1 MAMVKVLLVEDDE
14 VDRMAVERALKKGVE
29 DELIILSADNCT
41 SALDNLDS
49 HDDLECV
56 FLDYRLPDGD
66 GLSLIQQIRSQY
78 SKLPLVVLTGQGDH
92 QVAVDLMKAGAIDY
106 LSKAEISPENL
117 SQSLHR
123 AVRVYRAEREAEA
136 ANARLRESE
145 ERYRL
150 VLEGSNEGIWDW
162 NVESQ
167 VVYCNDRFLQMIGLA
182 PGEREIE
189 KDQFYGQIHPD
200 DRAQVK
206 ATVED
211 CLLGTINQIEVEF
224 RVRHTSGEYRYCI
237 ARGKAQHTLRG
248 EARRLSGVLI
258 DITERKRNEV
268 RSQFLA
274 EASQLLSSSLEY
286 RTTLEN
292 LARLAVPRL
301 ADWCAIDVVDGEGVY
316 GSPPSLKRIA
326 VAHVD
331 PNKAN
336 LVWQL
341 EPYLNNQEKKQYHC
355 GAAVLR
361 SHGSDACFYVNGAKN
376 HDMAVDQEHLH
387 ILEALD
393 CRSYI
398 CVPLAVGEEI
408 LGTLLFASSESGRH
422 YTQADLS
429 LAEDLAQRAALAIEN
444 ARLYQE
450 AQEATNN
457 LRTTFR
463 ILQEQEQQLRTLQQL
478 TNLLNQRLSNLP
490 ELLKV
495 MAQATYKTIA
505 HAEVCLIALYNSHQE
520 VMLTVA
526 AGEQTENIDLKQV
539 FSLENGVLKSVFTHG
554 NPVIYH
560 NDQGIEQLPHLMYGV
575 GIESAKSGRLGILA
589 VGRWHQNVRENFQA
603 TFNEED
609 QKLLKAVGE
618 QAAIAIDNARLIK
631 TLEEGEER
639 LEQQN
644 KILAQQN
651 QELEKQ
657 QRHIKLQNIKLLE
670 AARLKSQ
677 FIATMSHELRT
688 PMNAIIGFSQLLL
701 RQVKETLKPQHTQ
714 MLERILSNGKTL
726 LALINDILDLSKME
740 AGRLELRLER
750 CNLQTVISDTVEEL
764 RSLADEKKIAL
775 NFRSELKNP
784 WVTNDSTRIRQVIIN
799 LLSNAIKFTEEGSVT
814 VIVRELPE
822 NWIKIMV
829 QDTGIGMT
837 EEEKSQIF
845 EAFRQVDQTLTRKY
859 PGTGLGLAIT
869 DSLVS
874 LMGGEIT
881 VHSVI
886 HQGSSF
892 EVKLPREVKEED
904 NKTYSQSSCQSGH
917 LY

>member
-1 MAMVKVLLVEDDE
+1 MVKVLLVEDDDLDE
-14 VDRMAVERALKKGVE
+14 IAVRRALKQGV
-29 DELIILSADNCT
+29 DDLSVISAQNCA
-41 SALDNLDS
+41 SAMENLAS
-49 HDDLECV
+49 HDNIECV

-66 GLSLIQQIRSQY
+66 GLYLIQQIRKQY
-78 SKLPLVVLTGQGDH
+78 EFLPLVVLTGQEDH

-106 LSKAEISPENL
+106 LSKDSISPDHL
-117 SQSLHR
+117 SQCLHR
-123 AVRVYRAEREAEA
+123 AIRVYRAEKEAEA

-150 VLEGSNEGIWDW
+150 ILEGSNEGIWDW
-162 NVESQ
+162 NVASQ
-167 VVYCNDRFLQMIGLA
+167 MVYCNDRLLEMMGLS
-182 PGEREIE
+182 PGQRELD
-189 KDQFYGQIHPD
+189 KDRFYEQIHPD

-206 ATVED
+206 QSIQN
-211 CLLGTINQIEVEF
+211 CLLGQTHQLEVEF

-237 ARGKAQHTLRG
+237 ARGKAQPNYRR
-248 EARRLSGVLI
+248 EPYRLSGVLI

-268 RSQFLA
+268 RSRFLA
-274 EASQLLSSSLEY
+274 EASQLLSSSLDY

-301 ADWCAIDVVDGEGVY
+301 ADWCAIDIVEPEGVY
-316 GSPPSLKRIA
+316 GRPPSLRRIA
-326 VAHVD
+326 VAHVNPD
-331 PNKAN
+331 KAN
-336 LVWQL
+336 LVWELQR
-341 EPYLNNQEKKQYHC
+341 YLNHEQGQYHC
-355 GAAVLR
+355 SAAVLR
-361 SHGSDACFYVNGAKN
+361 SHTSQTCFYVTAAKTYA
-376 HDMAVDQEHLH
+376 MAVDEEHLNL
-387 ILEALD
+387 LEELA

-398 CVPLAVGEEI
+398 CVPLAAGEEI
-408 LGTLLFASSESGRH
+408 LGTLLFATSESGRH
-422 YTQADLS
+422 YTQADLT

-444 ARLYQE
+444 ARLYKE

-495 MAQATYKTIA
+495 MAQATYKTIGQ
-505 HAEVCLIALYNSHQE
+505 AEVCLIALYNSNHE

-526 AGEQTENIDLKQV
+526 AGDQTEYLDLQRV
-539 FSLENGVLKSVFTHG
+539 FSLEEGVLNSVFFTG
-554 NPVIYH
+554 EPELYNNAEASH
-560 NDQGIEQLPHLMYGV
+560 NLPKMMYGV
-575 GIESAKSGRLGILA
+575 AIESAQSGRLGILA
-589 VGRWHQNVRENFQA
+589 VGNWGHNCNQKVQLE
-603 TFNEED
+603 FNQED

-631 TLEEGEER
+631 SLEEGEER

-670 AARLKSQ
+670 AARMKSQ

-701 RQVKETLKPQHTQ
+701 RQVKDTLKPQQTQ

-726 LALINDILDLSKME
+726 LTLINDILDLSKME
-740 AGRLELRLER
+740 AGRLELRLEQ
-750 CNLQTVISDTVEEL
+750 CNLKTVVSNTVEEL
-764 RSLADEKKIAL
+764 RSLADQKAICL
-775 NFRSELKNP
+775 TFTDQLSNP
-784 WVTNDSTRIRQVIIN
+784 WIRNDSNRLRQVVVN

-814 VIVRELPE
+814 VIVSELE
-822 NWIKIMV
+822 SDWVNITV

-837 EEEKSQIF
+837 EDQTSQVF
-845 EAFRQVDQTLTRKY
+845 EAFQQVDQSLTRKY
-859 PGTGLGLAIT
+859 QGTGLGLAIT
-869 DSLVS
+869 DSLVE
-874 LMGGEIT
+874 LMGGKIT
-881 VHSVI
+881 VYSQI
-886 HQGSSF
+886 NEGSRF
-892 EVKLPREVKEED
+892 EVKLPRYVTD
-904 NKTYSQSSCQSGH
+904 NAISSSSVSSHSNH

>member
-14 VDRMAVERALKKGVE
+14 VDCMAVQRALKKGVE
-29 DELIILSADNCT
+29 GDLTILSANDCA
-41 SALDNLDS
+41 SAMNSLDS

-66 GLSLIQQIRSQY
+66 GLSLVQQIRSRY

-106 LSKAEISPENL
+106 LSKDDISPENL

-123 AVRVYRAEREAEA
+123 AVRVYRAEKEAEA

-167 VVYCNDRFLQMIGLA
+167 VVYCNDRLLQMIGLA
-182 PGEREIE
+182 AGEREVE
-189 KDQFYGQIHPD
+189 KDRFYDQIHPE
-200 DRAQVK
+200 DRGYVK
-206 ATVED
+206 NIIQD
-211 CLLGTINQIEVEF
+211 CVLGKNNQLEVEF

-237 ARGKAQHTLRG
+237 ARGKAQQTHRG

-274 EASQLLSSSLEY
+274 EASQLLSSSLDY

-316 GSPPSLKRIA
+316 GNPPSLRRIA

-331 PNKAN
+331 PNKAK
-336 LVWQL
+336 LVWALQA
-341 EPYLNNQEKKQYHC
+341 YLNNQEKAQYHC
-355 GAAVLR
+355 GAVVLR
-361 SHGSDACFYVNGAKN
+361 SHASDACFHVNSVKN
-376 HDMAVDQEHLH
+376 HDMAVDQEHLRL
-387 ILEALD
+387 LEELD

-398 CVPLAVGEEI
+398 CVPLAVGEEV
-408 LGTLLFASSESGRH
+408 LGTLLFATSESGRH

-450 AQEATNN
+450 AQEATHN

-505 HAEVCLIALYNSHQE
+505 QAEVCLIALYNSHWE
-520 VMLTVA
+520 VMLTVV
-526 AGEQTENIDLKQV
+526 AGEQTANVDLKQV
-539 FSLENGVLKSVFTHG
+539 FSLEKGVLQSVFTDG
-554 NPVIYH
+554 NPETYR
-560 NDQGIEQLPHLMYGV
+560 NDQHLENLPYLMYGV
-575 GIESAKSGRLGILA
+575 AIESAKSGRLGVLA
-589 VGRWHQNVRENFQA
+589 VGTWQETITHAPKA

-631 TLEEGEER
+631 SLEEGEER

-657 QRHIKLQNIKLLE
+657 QQHIKLQNIKLLE

-701 RQVKETLKPQHTQ
+701 RQVKDVLKPQHTQ

-750 CNLQTVISDTVEEL
+750 CNLKTVIDDTVEEL
-764 RSLADEKKIAL
+764 RSLAEQKEIAL
-775 NFRSELKNP
+775 TFASYLKNP
-784 WVTNDSTRIRQVIIN
+784 WVTNDSNRIRQVIIN
-799 LLSNAIKFTEEGSVT
+799 LLSNAIKFTEEGSVK
-814 VIVRELPE
+814 VIVKELPE
-822 NWIKIMV
+822 DWIKIIV

-837 EEEKSQIF
+837 EKEKSEIF

-869 DSLVS
+869 DSLVA
-874 LMGGEIT
+874 LMGGKIT
-881 VHSVI
+881 VYSVL
-886 HQGSSF
+886 HEGSSF
-892 EVKLPREVKEED
+892 EITLPREVQED
-904 NKTYSQSSCQSGH
+904 ENSYSQSSCPSGH

>member
-1 MAMVKVLLVEDDE
+1 MVKVLLVEDDE
-14 VDRMAVERALKKGVE
+14 VDRMAVHRALKKGLAGDVTVISAE
-29 DELIILSADNCT
+29 DCVSAME
-41 SALDNLDS
+41 NLAS
-49 HDDLECV
+49 HEDIECV

-66 GLSLIQQIRSQY
+66 GLSLMREIRREQ
-78 SKLPLVVLTGQGDH
+78 SKLPLVILTGQGDH

-106 LSKAEISPENL
+106 LSKDSISPENL

-123 AVRVYRAEREAEA
+123 AIRVYRAEKEAEA

-162 NVESQ
+162 NFDSQ
-167 VVYCNDRFLQMIGLA
+167 VVYCNDRLLQMIGLS
-182 PGEREIE
+182 PGEREID
-189 KDQFYGQIHPD
+189 KDRFYSQIHPH
-200 DRAQVK
+200 DRDRVK
-206 ATVED
+206 TSIQNCV
-211 CLLGTINQIEVEF
+211 LGQTHQLEVEF
-224 RVRHTSGEYRYCI
+224 RVRHSSGEYRYCI
-237 ARGKAQHTLRG
+237 ARGKSQNNERG
-248 EARRLSGVLI
+248 ETHRLSGVLI

-274 EASQLLSSSLEY
+274 EASQLLSTSLDY

-301 ADWCAIDVVDGEGVY
+301 ADWCAIDVVEPEGIY
-316 GSPPSLKRIA
+316 GSPPSLRRIA
-326 VAHVD
+326 VAHID
-331 PNKAN
+331 PKKAN
-336 LVWQL
+336 LVWELQR
-341 EPYLNNQEKKQYHC
+341 YLNQKKGKYYC
-355 GAAVLR
+355 SAAVLR
-361 SHGSDACFYVNGAKN
+361 SHTSEACFQVSSAQTEA
-376 HDMAVDQEHLH
+376 MAVDEEHLD
-387 ILEALD
+387 ILKQLN

-408 LGTLLFASSESGRH
+408 LGTILLATSESGRH
-422 YTQADLS
+422 YTQADLT

-444 ARLYQE
+444 ARLYEE

-495 MAQATYKTIA
+495 MAQATYKTIGQ
-505 HAEVCLIALYNSHQE
+505 AEVCLIALYNSRQE
-520 VMLTVA
+520 VILTVA
-526 AGEQTENIDLKQV
+526 AGEKTDKLDLRQV
-539 FSLENGVLKSVFTHG
+539 FSSEQGVLQSVFTTG
-554 NPVIYH
+554 KAQVYN
-560 NDQGIEQLPHLMYGV
+560 NDSVSENLPNLMYGAA
-575 GIESAKSGRLGILA
+575 IESVQSGRLGILA
-589 VGRWHQNVRENFQA
+589 VGNWGTNSTEDFSLA
-603 TFNEED
+603 FNQED

-631 TLEEGEER
+631 SLEEGEER
-639 LEQQN
+639 LEQKN
-644 KILAQQN
+644 KVLAQKN
-651 QELEKQ
+651 KELERQ
-657 QRHIKLQNIKLLE
+657 QRQIKLQNVKLLE

-701 RQVKETLKPQHTQ
+701 RQVRNILKPQQVQ
-714 MLERILSNGKTL
+714 MLERILSNGKAL

-740 AGRLELRLER
+740 AGRLELRLEQ
-750 CNLQTVISDTVEEL
+750 CNLKAVISNTVEEL
-764 RSLADEKKIAL
+764 RSLAEEKEISL
-775 NFRSELKNP
+775 TFTCELKNSLI
-784 WVTNDSTRIRQVIIN
+784 TNDSNRLRQVIVN

-814 VIVRELPE
+814 VSASELEE
-822 NWIKIMV
+822 NWLKITV

-837 EEEKSQIF
+837 KEQTSKIF

-859 PGTGLGLAIT
+859 QGTGLGLAIT
-869 DSLVS
+869 DSLVE
-874 LMGGEIT
+874 LMGGKIT
-881 VHSVI
+881 VSSEI
-886 HQGSSF
+886 NQGSKF
-892 EVKLPREVKEED
+892 EVKIPRYVKDSE
-904 NKTYSQSSCQSGH
+904 NASPSSPSHSSHSGH

>member
-1 MAMVKVLLVEDDE
+1 MVKVLLVEDDE
-14 VDRMAVERALKKGVE
+14 VDRMAVHRALKKGAEENIV
-29 DELIILSADNCT
+29 IISAENCAT
-41 SALDNLDS
+41 AMENLHTHQDI
-49 HDDLECV
+49 ECV

-66 GLSLIQQIRSQY
+66 GLSLIQQIRHKCSN
-78 SKLPLVVLTGQGDH
+78 LPIVVLTGQGDH
-92 QVAVDLMKAGAIDY
+92 KVAVDLMKAGAIDY
-106 LSKAEISPENL
+106 LSKDYISPENL

-123 AVRVYRAEREAEA
+123 AIRVYRAEKEAQA

-167 VVYCNDRFLQMIGLA
+167 IVYCNDRLLEMIGLC
-182 PGEREIE
+182 PGEREL
-189 KDQFYGQIHPD
+189 DRDRFYEQIHPD
-200 DRAQVK
+200 DRDRVK
-206 ATVED
+206 NSIQQ
-211 CLLGTINQIEVEF
+211 CILGNSYQLEIEF

-237 ARGKAQHTLRG
+237 ARGKAQQNYHPQLP
-248 EARRLSGVLI
+248 RLSGVLI

-268 RSQFLA
+268 RTRFLA
-274 EASQLLSSSLEY
+274 EASQLLSSSLDY

-301 ADWCAIDVVDGEGVY
+301 ADWCAIDIVEPEGVY
-316 GSPPSLKRIA
+316 GSPPSLRRIA

-336 LVWQL
+336 LVWELQR
-341 EPYLNNQEKKQYHC
+341 YLNHQESPYSS
-355 GAAVLR
+355 GTAVLR
-361 SHGSDACFYVNGAKN
+361 SHTPEACFHVTAAKN
-376 HDMAVDQEHLH
+376 QEMAVNQEHLQ
-387 ILEALD
+387 ILEKLN
-393 CRSYI
+393 CRSYV

-408 LGTLLFASSESGRH
+408 LGTLSFATSESGRR
-422 YTQADLS
+422 YTEADLS
-429 LAEDLAQRAALAIEN
+429 LAQDLAQRAALAIEN

-478 TNLLNQRLSNLP
+478 TNLLNQRLSNLD
-490 ELLKV
+490 ELLEV
-495 MAQATYKTIA
+495 MAHATYKTIGQA
-505 HAEVCLIALYNSHQE
+505 QVCLIALYDSHQE
-520 VMLTVA
+520 IMLNVS
-526 AGEQTENIDLKQV
+526 AGEATNQLDLKKV
-539 FSLENGVLKSVFTHG
+539 FSLKKGVLKSVFATGKPQIYKNTHRIS
-554 NPVIYH
+554 N
-560 NDQGIEQLPHLMYGV
+560 LPNLMYGV
-575 GIESAKSGRLGILA
+575 AIESAQSGRLGILA
-589 VGRWHQNVRENFQA
+589 VGNWGETNGEMIEA
-603 TFNEED
+603 EFNLED

-618 QAAIAIDNARLIK
+618 QAAIAIENARLIEN
-631 TLEEGEER
+631 LEKGEER

-651 QELEKQ
+651 KELEKQ

-701 RQVKETLKPQHTQ
+701 RQVKDTLKPQQIQ

-726 LALINDILDLSKME
+726 LDLINDILDLSKME

-750 CNLQTVISDTVEEL
+750 CNLKTVVSNTVEEL
-764 RSLADEKKIAL
+764 RSLAEEKDIELTFTSRL
-775 NFRSELKNP
+775 NNP
-784 WVTNDSTRIRQVIIN
+784 FITNDSNRLRQIVVN
-799 LLSNAIKFTEEGSVT
+799 LLSNAIKFTEEGFVKISVGE
-814 VIVRELPE
+814 IGE
-822 NWIKIMV
+822 NQVTILV
-829 QDTGIGMT
+829 EDTGIGMT
-837 EEEKSQIF
+837 KEQTTQIF

-859 PGTGLGLAIT
+859 QGTGLGLAIT
-869 DSLVS
+869 DSLVE
-874 LMGGEIT
+874 LMRGKI
-881 VHSVI
+881 SVRSELKQGSQFYI
-886 HQGSSF
+886 ILPRHVPADESSPPQPSHHQG
-892 EVKLPREVKEED
+892 
-904 NKTYSQSSCQSGH
+904 Q

>member
-1 MAMVKVLLVEDDE
+1 MVKVLLIEDDE
-14 VDRMAVERALKKGVE
+14 VDRMAVCRAVKKGADEEINIVSAENCAKGLQVLASDE
-29 DELIILSADNCT
+29 DI
-41 SALDNLDS
+41 
-49 HDDLECV
+49 ECV

-66 GLSLIQQIRSQY
+66 GLSLIQKIRTQY

-106 LSKAEISPENL
+106 LSKEDISPESL

-123 AVRVYRAEREAEA
+123 AIRVYRAEKEAEA

-167 VVYCNDRFLQMIGLA
+167 VVYCNDRFLEMLGLS
-182 PGEREIE
+182 PGERELE
-189 KDQFYGQIHPD
+189 KDRFYQQIHPE
-200 DRAQVK
+200 DRTEVKNNIQDCIVGK
-206 ATVED
+206 AT
-211 CLLGTINQIEVEF
+211 QIEVEF
-224 RVRHTSGEYRYCI
+224 RVLHSSGEYRYCI
-237 ARGKAQHTLRG
+237 ARGKSQQSYRDQP
-248 EARRLSGVLI
+248 RRLSGVLI

-268 RSQFLA
+268 RTRFLA
-274 EASQLLSSSLEY
+274 EASQLLSASLDY

-301 ADWCAIDVVDGEGVY
+301 ADWCAIDVVEPEGIY
-316 GSPPSLKRIA
+316 GSPPSLRRIA
-326 VAHVD
+326 VAHVN
-331 PNKAN
+331 PEKAD

-341 EPYLNNQEKKQYHC
+341 QQYLNQEETKDHYC

-361 SHGSDACFYVNGAKN
+361 SHSSEACFHVNAAKN
-376 HDMAVDQEHLH
+376 HQMAVNQDHLR
-387 ILEALD
+387 ILEELD

-408 LGTLLFASSESGRH
+408 LGTLLFATSESGRH
-422 YTQADLS
+422 YNQADLT

-444 ARLYQE
+444 ARLYEE

-495 MAQATYKTIA
+495 MAQATYKTIGQ
-505 HAEVCLIALYNSHQE
+505 AEVCLIALYNSRQQ

-526 AGEQTENIDLKQV
+526 AGEQTEKVDLKRV
-539 FSLENGVLKSVFTHG
+539 FSLENGVLHSVVNTG
-554 NPVIYH
+554 QPQVYKRS
-560 NDQGIEQLPHLMYGV
+560 QYLESLPSLMYGV
-575 GIESAKSGRLGILA
+575 AIESAKSGRLGILA
-589 VGRWHQNVRENFQA
+589 VGNWGKKRA
-603 TFNEED
+603 THFDLEFNQED

-631 TLEEGEER
+631 NLEEGEER

-651 QELEKQ
+651 KELEKQ

-701 RQVKETLKPQHTQ
+701 RQVKDQLKPQHTQ

-726 LALINDILDLSKME
+726 LTLINDILDLSKME
-740 AGRLELRLER
+740 AGRLELRLEQ
-750 CNLQTVISDTVEEL
+750 CNLKTVVSNTVEEL
-764 RSLADEKKIAL
+764 RSLAEEKAIAL
-775 NFRSELKNP
+775 TFKSQLKNP
-784 WVTNDSTRIRQVIIN
+784 FVTNDSTRLRQIIVN
-799 LLSNAIKFTEEGSVT
+799 LLSNAIKFTEEGSVNVT
-814 VIVRELPE
+814 LSELPE
-822 NWIKIMV
+822 NWVKITV
-829 QDTGIGMT
+829 QDTGIGMS
-837 EEEKSQIF
+837 EEQKSQIF

-869 DSLVS
+869 DSLVE
-874 LMGGEIT
+874 LMGGKIT
-881 VHSVI
+881 VHSI
-886 HQGSSF
+886 MKQGSRF
-892 EVKLPREVKEED
+892 EIKLPRDVKEED
-904 NKTYSQSSCQSGH
+904 NPTGSSSSYSGQ

>member
-1 MAMVKVLLVEDDE
+1 MVKVLLVEDDE
-14 VDRMAVERALKKGVE
+14 VDRMAVQRALKRGVE
-29 DELIILSADNCT
+29 EDLTILAADDCA
-41 SALDNLDS
+41 SALHNLDC

-66 GLSLIQQIRSQY
+66 GLSLIRQIRTRYIQ
-78 SKLPLVVLTGQGDH
+78 LPLVVLTGQGDH

-106 LSKAEISPENL
+106 LSKEEISPQNL

-123 AVRVYRAEREAEA
+123 AIRVYRAEREAKA

-167 VVYCNDRFLQMIGLA
+167 VVYCNDRLLQMIGLA
-182 PGEREIE
+182 MGEREIE
-189 KDQFYGQIHPD
+189 KDRFYNQIHPE
-200 DRAQVK
+200 DRAHVK
-206 ATVED
+206 KTIED
-211 CLLGTINQIEVEF
+211 CVIGKTNQLEVEF

-237 ARGKAQHTLRG
+237 ARGKAQQTHRG

-274 EASQLLSSSLEY
+274 EASQLLSSSLDY

-316 GSPPSLKRIA
+316 GNPPSLKRIA

-331 PNKAN
+331 PNKAK

-341 EPYLNNQEKKQYHC
+341 QPYLNHQEKAHYHC
-355 GAAVLR
+355 GAIVLR
-361 SHGSDACFYVNGAKN
+361 SHHSDACFYVNGAKN
-376 HDMAVDQEHLH
+376 HDMAVDQNHLR
-387 ILEALD
+387 ILEELD

-408 LGTLLFASSESGRH
+408 LGTLLFATSESGRH

-457 LRTTFR
+457 LRTTFQ

-505 HAEVCLIALYNSHQE
+505 QAEVCLIALYNSHQE

-526 AGEQTENIDLKQV
+526 AGEQTEKVDLKQV
-539 FSLENGVLKSVFTHG
+539 FSLETGVLQSVFTHG
-554 NPVIYH
+554 NPQIYQNDH
-560 NDQGIEQLPHLMYGV
+560 NCPQLPHLMYGV
-575 GIESAKSGRLGILA
+575 AIESAKSGRLGVLA
-589 VGRWHQNVRENFQA
+589 VGRWQKNTSDALQA
-603 TFNEED
+603 TFNKED

-631 TLEEGEER
+631 SLEEGEER

-701 RQVKETLKPQHTQ
+701 RQVKDTLKPQHTQ

-750 CNLQTVISDTVEEL
+750 CNLKTVISDTVEEL
-764 RSLADEKKIAL
+764 RSLADEKQITLTFQCEL
-775 NFRSELKNP
+775 NHP
-784 WVTNDSTRIRQVIIN
+784 WVINDSNRIRQVIIN

-814 VIVRELPE
+814 VIARELPE

-837 EEEKSQIF
+837 EEEKDQIF

-869 DSLVS
+869 DSLVE
-874 LMGGEIT
+874 LMGGKIM
-881 VHSVI
+881 VYSVMN
-886 HQGSSF
+886 QGSSF
-892 EVKLPREVKEED
+892 EIQLPRHVPENENVKSE
-904 NKTYSQSSCQSGH
+904 SSCQSGH